1 LIGTTETVDT
11 AVYALSI
18 DHYQVMTTKNG
29 FTVGALDGNEGRDVL
44 RNIDQLM
51 FDGKTY
57 TVDATQTGEQA
68 VLTPTS
74 TEPTPTDPTP
84 IDPTPTDPTPTDP
97 TPTDPTPTDPTPP
110 VSSPDAAGL
119 PGFTLQN
126 TSGASEGSGYVSFGQ
141 MFAKGTVMPGQTLTA
156 HIGGQDVAVQMDV
169 KTTNDDGSVGHAILT
184 LKAPAMAA
192 GASVSGSL
200 ATGGTTSSAPAIQ
213 AQDILSH
220 GYDFQAQVTL
230 HNADG
235 STTVKTVDAAQLLQQ
250 AISGGHVES
259 WMQGAQA
266 SEYRVS
272 ANIAPNLDVKF
283 DIRMDAAG
291 QTHTDVVFAR
301 DDAYTTNVST
311 LTYDVKFTQGGQTVF
326 SDANIQQYAYSTW
339 HQAVAS
345 PGAVDPHVVY
355 DTAYLIATGA
365 IPAYDLSTPVSAATI
380 ADQLQRL
387 AQADTGPL
395 GSALLNQYMP
405 TTGNRPDIGPETA
418 WTAEYLASQSA
429 DAAKIMYANADAAG
443 GVPWHLVG
451 TDDEVLRIDENPLL
465 RISDRS
471 NSLPVTFNPAPSGW
485 TMDVA
490 HEPSLTF
497 VPYLLSGSHYYLD
510 ELQAQANYVVAS
522 QNPDYRDGAAGI
534 LSDHNEVRAIA
545 WGLRE
550 LANAAYITPDA
561 DALKGYFTT
570 LLSNNLDHFMTEY
583 VNGAKGDA
591 QGQLEGWIQGVY
603 GNANMMAPWQQDY
616 VATTLALIAG
626 RGDDQAATI
635 LGWMDN
641 FIAGRFTNDANG
653 FDPLHGATYNL
664 QTLDPATGQPFT
676 TWAEVYDA
684 TFGSAPATTLDASA
698 YPDWA
703 GGYAAKAKAALAGI
717 ISNTQ
722 SPDAIEAYGWLQSQT
737 TAMLESYQT
746 DPTWNIAPKLANGQY
761 LTNDEIHVQTA
772 TTAATLT
779 AGAGE
784 QMLIGNIGADT
795 IVGGSG
801 IGLLFG
807 MDGNDTIKA
816 GSGNSYLFGGD
827 GNDRLVDGAGSNY
840 FKGGSGSDVFA
851 FTDSSTG
858 RDTIADFT
866 KGTDRIEIKSN
877 LDGSGIFTGA
887 DVVSHATADASGQAV
902 LHLGGSHDIVLQ
914 GVMLQQLTSDIFTIV

>member
-1 LIGTTETVDT
+1 MKNLGNTYNVTLSKPLDMETLS
-11 AVYALSI
+11 ALADSLSKET
-18 DHYQVMTTKNG
+18 YPSQVFSSEG
-29 FTVGALDGNEGRDVL
+29 FKSFMQRIAA
-44 RNIDQLM
+44 QLE
-51 FDGKTY
+51 
-57 TVDATQTGEQA
+57 EQ
-68 VLTPTS
+68 S
-74 TEPTPTDPTP
+74 NSSEPSNSPPPTDSTTP
-84 IDPTPTDPTPTDP
+84 DAPPPSDPVPSDPVPSDP
-97 TPTDPTPTDPTPP
+97 VPSDPTPP
-110 VSSPDAAGL
+110 VSSPDATGL

-141 MFAKGTVMPGQTLTA
+141 MFAKGAVMPGQTLTA
-156 HIGGQDVAVQMDV
+156 HIDGQDVAVQMDV

-192 GASVSGSL
+192 GGSVSGSL
-200 ATGGTTSSAPAIQ
+200 ATGGSASSAPAIQAPTIQ

-220 GYDFQAQVTL
+220 GYDFQVQVAL
-230 HNADG
+230 HDG
-235 STTVKTVDAAQLLQQ
+235 SNTVKTIDAAQLLQQ
-250 AISGGHVES
+250 AIDSGHVES

-272 ANIAPNLDVKF
+272 ANVAPNLDVKF

-291 QTHTDVVFAR
+291 QTHTDVIFAR
-301 DDAYTTNVST
+301 DDAYSTNTAT

-326 SDANIQQYAYSTW
+326 SDADIQQYAYSTW

-365 IPAYDLSTPVSAATI
+365 IPAYDLSTSVSAATI

-418 WTAEYLASQSA
+418 WTAEYLTSQSA

-451 TDDEVLRIDENPLL
+451 TDDEVLRI
-465 RISDRS
+465 SDRS
-471 NSLPVTFNPAPSGW
+471 NSWPVTFNPAPSGW

-583 VNGAKGDA
+583 VNGATGDA

-626 RGDDQAATI
+626 RGDDQAATV

-676 TWAEVYDA
+676 TWAEAYDA
-684 TFGSAPATTLDASA
+684 TFGSAPADGLDQSA

-703 GGYAAKAKAALAGI
+703 GGYAAKAKAALASI
-717 ISNTQ
+717 ISTTQ

-772 TTAATLT
+772 TSAATLT

-840 FKGGSGSDVFA
+840 FKGGTGRDVFA
-851 FTDSSTG
+851 FAADAHATITDFKS
-858 RDTIADFT
+858 AD
-866 KGTDRIEIKSN
+866 DRIELSGVNASDVHVSN
-877 LDGSGIFTGA
+877 S
-887 DVVSHATADASGQAV
+887 
-902 LHLGGSHDIVLQ
+902 GGSTYIDLGNNGRITVAGATLSQSALNISHL
-914 GVMLQQLTSDIFTIV
+914 S